1 MAGTE
6 LDLTPTERRMYEML
20 QDGERHTKEEL
31 RTCLYDHY
39 SSAEGVRVHICT
51 LRAKLPEGK
60 LIVCEIRHRI
70 AHYRLVYKFNRD
82 FVINPS
88 V

>member
-6 LDLTPTERRMYEML
+6 LDLTPTERRMLEML

-31 RTCLYDHY
+31 RTCLFDLM
-39 SSAEGVRVHICT
+39 SSVEGVRVHICT

-60 LIVCEIRHRI
+60 LILCEINRRI
-70 AHYRLVYKFNRD
+70 VHYRLVHKFNANY
-82 FVINPS
+82 FG
-88 V
+88 